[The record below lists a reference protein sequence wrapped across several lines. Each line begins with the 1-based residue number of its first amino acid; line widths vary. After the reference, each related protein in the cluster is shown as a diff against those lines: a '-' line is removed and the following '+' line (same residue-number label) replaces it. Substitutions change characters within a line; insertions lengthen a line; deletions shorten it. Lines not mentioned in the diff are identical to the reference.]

1 MNLFFIVRLAKLNSA
16 VVLKSLTYVL
26 YPTTG
31 GNIHSFIA
39 ITSCVV
45 LDVLAL
51 PYKED
56 PAYYSLYPYS
66 NILLRKGK
74 LTVVCFSF
82 KGFS

>member
-1 MNLFFIVRLAKLNSA
+1 MNLFFAVGLAKLNPV
-16 VVLKSLTYVL
+16 VVLKALTYLL

-31 GNIHSFIA
+31 GNIHSFTA
-39 ITSCVV
+39 ITSCAV

-66 NILLRKGK
+66 SILLHKGK
-74 LTVVCFSF
+74 ITVVCFSF